1 MPCPIPLQIAINWVV
16 SYIKL
21 PPVDDHFFRGPRTTW
36 YTWLPSAI
44 GVEEAG
50 GELRAQ
56 LSHRHRE
63 GTSSQHP
70 RGQWRSMVAGDG
82 VKSWELPKK
91 SGLNFFF
98 PMGCCE
104 QDRVQKGIV
113 HLNEILH
120 GPVPKTSEDDR
131 PLTVRCQDDPG

>member
-1 MPCPIPLQIAINWVV
+1 MRMGHKNQPNTVSDPKFPLQIAINWVV
-16 SYIKL
+16 SYPQLMTI
-21 PPVDDHFFRGPRTTW
+21 FFGVRR
-36 YTWLPSAI
+36 YHMVHMVLPSAT

-70 RGQWRSMVAGDG
+70 RGQWRSMVGGDG

-91 SGLNFFF
+91 TRIS
-98 PMGCCE
+98 
-104 QDRVQKGIV
+104 
-113 HLNEILH
+113 
-120 GPVPKTSEDDR
+120 
-131 PLTVRCQDDPG
+131 